1 MQNTLKLIL
10 GDQLNSQHSWYKTPN
25 TNTTFLMME
34 IMPEQEY
41 VKHHI
46 QKIIG
51 FFSAMRCFARTL
63 KANGHKVIYLTLDD
77 TDNLQSFEANI
88 IQAIKT
94 YNIQNFA
101 YQLPDEYRL
110 DVLLKS
116 IGESL
121 NLAVEVFDTE
131 HFYTQRNDVKEFFAD
146 KKQFLM
152 ESFYRDM
159 RKKHHILMDDANKP
173 MGGKWNF
180 DHENR
185 KKYDGKIP
193 LKPHLKFERDE
204 TEILNIIRAMQVK
217 YFGNV
222 DIKHF
227 ELPQS
232 RKHMLTL
239 LAYFCDQLLPAFGT
253 YEDAL
258 LKNHL
263 TLFHS
268 KLSFGLNLKLISP
281 QEVVQTV
288 IAKYVQNP
296 YLITIAQVEGFI
308 RQVIGWR
315 EYMRGIYWAKMP
327 EFAQLN
333 FFENNRKLPHWFW
346 TGEVKMSCMQHCI
359 NNSLDKSYAHHIQR
373 LMVIGNFALL
383 AGCNPSE
390 VDAWYLGVYADAT
403 EWVQITN
410 TRGMSQYADG
420 GIVGS
425 KPYVSSANYIDK
437 MSDYCKTCVYDKTK
451 KYGENA
457 CPFNSLY
464 WNFYH
469 KHQNKLKNNQRIGMM
484 LNLIDKMDKDELGK
498 ILNKAEAHLQNI
510 ENL

>member
-1 MQNTLKLIL
+1 MQNILKLIL
-10 GDQLNSQHSWYKTPN
+10 GDQLNINHSWYKTQHLQ
-25 TNTTFLMME
+25 TTFLMME
-34 IMPEQEY
+34 IMPEQDY
-41 VKHHI
+41 VMHHI
-46 QKIIG
+46 QKIVG
-51 FFSAMRCFARTL
+51 FFSAMRCFAKQLETG
-63 KANGHKVIYLTLDD
+63 GHKVIYLALNDD
-77 TDNLQSFEANI
+77 SNLQSFETNI
-88 IQAIKT
+88 HQIIKSH
-94 YNIQNFA
+94 NIQKFE

-121 NLAVEVFDTE
+121 NIEVEVFDTQ
-131 HFYTQRNDVKEFFAD
+131 HFYTQRSNVADFFLG
-146 KKQFLM
+146 KKQYLM

-159 RKKHHILMDDANKP
+159 RKKHHILMDNEKEP
-173 MGGKWNF
+173 TGGKWNF

-193 LKPHLKFERDE
+193 LKPHLRFDRDE
-204 TEILNIIRAMQVK
+204 TEILNAIKQKNVK
-217 YFGNV
+217 HFGNV
-222 DIKHF
+222 DISRF

-232 RKHMLTL
+232 RKDMLKL
-239 LAYFCDQLLPAFGT
+239 VAYFCDELLPAFGT

-268 KLSFGLNLKLISP
+268 KISFGLNLKLISP
-281 QEVVQTV
+281 QEVVNSV
-288 IAKYVQNP
+288 VAKYEQNP
-296 YLITIAQVEGFI
+296 NLISIAQVEGFI

-315 EYMRGIYWAKMP
+315 EYMRGLYWAKMP
-327 EFAQLN
+327 DFAQLN
-333 FFENNRKLPHWFW
+333 YFNNDRKLPNWFW
-346 TGEVKMSCMQHCI
+346 TGEVKMNCMQNCI
-359 NNSLDKSYAHHIQR
+359 NNSLDNAYAHHIQR

-383 AGCNPSE
+383 TGCHPDG

-425 KPYVSSANYIDK
+425 KPYISSANYIDK
-437 MSDYCKTCVYDKTK
+437 MSDYCKTCVYDKSL
-451 KYGENA
+451 KYGPKA

-469 KHQNKLKNNQRIGMM
+469 QHQDKLKSNQRVSMM
-484 LNLIDKMDKDELGK
+484 LNLLNKMDKTELEK
-498 ILNKAEAHLQNI
+498 TLLQADAHLQNI
-510 ENL
+510 EEL